1 MIALVLI
8 EFVDVLKMIAAS
20 LSITLSG
27 RKLYRLVRRKL
38 KNKQKKTTD

>member
-20 LSITLSG
+20 LSIALSG